1 MFRIPSEPAESS
13 TESEEEDDRVLDGKV
28 VSMCIEWLVI
38 ASERASKLNNEL
50 TNERANEKT
59 NERTN
64 KRVSERTN
72 D

>member
-38 ASERASKLNNEL
+38 A
-50 TNERANEKT
+50 
-59 NERTN
+59 NERT
-64 KRVSERTN
+64 KERTN
-72 D
+72 E